1 MKKDPIEPIEEEHS
15 PMEGKSLFYK
25 LSLIFPVKER
35 WYFVG
40 LFFLSLI
47 GTALDFFGVSL
58 ILPLVN
64 MLVTPGELEGKW
76 WFSLLKSF
84 FHISK
89 TSDAMLVV
97 VLLIIAVYILKN
109 VYAIYMSV
117 VQGIFL
123 ARNRINTS
131 AKFLNCYMRKPYT
144 FHLQHNTAEVVR
156 SINSDVSSAYS
167 LVSSIMGLISNGL
180 ITILLVAY
188 LISVDPKLTLAIVA
202 GLTIYSVLYFLIIRK
217 KMRAAGQESRR
228 LSVRMIKAIH
238 QSVGGIKE
246 VKVMGRE
253 QYFVDSYS
261 ENGDA
266 FIDNQKK
273 YIIYT
278 GIPRHLIEI
287 LCVVGVLG
295 LVAFKIATDPDNLSA
310 IVGSLS
316 AFAVAAIKLLPS
328 ANSINSTINGMTY
341 LIPSLDAVCEVIDDN
356 FNHPNVSDTCTDVS
370 VDKSDVELCSKDSDI
385 TLTNIFFTYP
395 EMDDPVLKDVNLTI
409 RHGTSVGIMGVTG
422 AGKTTLV
429 DIILGLLE
437 PQVGK
442 VYYGDLDI
450 SKDYAEWQKHIGY
463 IPQNIYLTDESIRN
477 NVALGVYEDD
487 IDDERVWKALE
498 DAQLADFVRGLKD
511 GLDTVIGERGVRISG
526 GQRQR
531 IGIARALYYNPDILF
546 FDEATA
552 ALDTETERAVMAS
565 VNRLSR
571 EKTCII
577 IAHRLSTIEQCDI
590 VYKVENNQ
598 VHEANLQEEM
608 EKLRQE

>member
-1 MKKDPIEPIEEEHS
+1 MEES
-15 PMEGKSLFYK
+15 SMEKKSLFYK
-25 LSLIFPVKER
+25 LGLIFPLKER
-35 WYFVG
+35 LYFVG

-58 ILPLVN
+58 VLPLVN
-64 MLVTPGELEGKW
+64 MLVSPELLEGKW
-76 WFSLLKSF
+76 WFVLLQNI
-84 FHISK
+84 FHIQD
-89 TSDAMLVV
+89 TNGMMLLL
-97 VLLIIAVYILKN
+97 VLLLIAVYIFKN
-109 VYAIYMSV
+109 IFAIYMSL

-123 ARNRINTS
+123 ARNRISTS
-131 AKFLNCYMRKPYT
+131 AKFLDCYMRKPYT

-156 SINSDVSSAYS
+156 SINHDVSTAYS
-167 LVSSIMGLISNGL
+167 LVSSIMSLITSGL
-180 ITILLVAY
+180 ITILLVIY
-188 LISVDPKLTLAIVA
+188 LIDVDPWLTLAIVA
-202 GLTIYSVLYFLIIRK
+202 GLIIYSALYFLIVRK
-217 KMRAAGQESRR
+217 RMRDAGQESRR
-228 LSVRMIKAIH
+228 ISVRMIKAIH
-238 QSVGGIKE
+238 QAVGGIKE

-253 QYFVDSYS
+253 QYFVDTYA

-266 FIDNQKK
+266 YIDNQKK
-273 YIIYT
+273 YIIYS

-287 LCVVGVLG
+287 LCVGGVLG
-295 LVAFKIATDPDNLSA
+295 LVAVKIATHQELSA

-316 AFAVAAIKLLPS
+316 AFAVAAIKLLPN
-328 ANSINSTINGMTY
+328 ANSINSTINSMTY
-341 LIPSLDAVCEVIDDN
+341 MMPSLDAVCEVIDDN
-356 FNHPNVSDTCTDVS
+356 FSKEAFRRIEKNRRKTEKEVNQDAEKKDIFVEHVS
-370 VDKSDVELCSKDSDI
+370 
-385 TLTNIFFTYP
+385 FTYP
-395 EMDDPVLKDVNLTI
+395 ETDSPVLRDVTLTI

-437 PQVGK
+437 PQEGK
-442 VYYGDLDI
+442 VRYGEMDI
-450 SKDYAEWQKHIGY
+450 RQNYAEWQKHIGY

-477 NVALGVYEDD
+477 NVALGVYEQDV
-487 IDDERVWKALE
+487 DDEQVWKALE

-565 VNRLSR
+565 VNRLSK

-577 IAHRLSTIEQCDI
+577 IAHRLSTIEQCDV
-590 VYKVENNQ
+590 VYKVEHNQ
-598 VHEANLQEEM
+598 ISKTILADEL
-608 EKLRQE
+608 EKINHQQ

>member
-1 MKKDPIEPIEEEHS
+1 MKKQTEKVSPEEAS
-15 PMEGKSLFYK
+15 PMAGKSLFYK

-64 MLVTPGELEGKW
+64 MLVSPEVLEGKW
-76 WFSLLKSF
+76 WFSLLQQI
-84 FHISK
+84 FHISN
-89 TSDAMLVV
+89 TNSMMLVL
-97 VLLIIAVYILKN
+97 VLMIIAVYILKN
-109 VYAIYMSV
+109 VYAIYMSL
-117 VQGIFL
+117 VQSIFL

-131 AKFLNCYMRKPYT
+131 AKFLDCYMRKPYT

-156 SINSDVSSAYS
+156 SINSDVSTAYS
-167 LVSSIMGLISNGL
+167 LVSSIMGLISSGL
-180 ITILLVAY
+180 ISILLVIY
-188 LISVDPKLTLAIVA
+188 LIEVDFWLTLAIVT
-202 GLTIYSVLYFLIIRK
+202 GLTIYSVLYFLIVRN
-217 KMRAAGQESRR
+217 KMKDAGQESR
-228 LSVRMIKAIH
+228 SIAVRMIKAIH

-253 QYFVDSYS
+253 QYFVDTYA

-266 FIDNQKK
+266 FISNQKK
-273 YIIYT
+273 YIIYS
-278 GIPRHLIEI
+278 GIPRHLIEV
-287 LCVVGVLG
+287 LCVGGVLG
-295 LVAFKIATDPDNLSA
+295 LVAVKIATHQELSA

-316 AFAVAAIKLLPS
+316 AFAVASIKLLPS
-328 ANSINSTINGMTY
+328 ANSINSTINGMSY
-341 LIPSLDAVCEVIDDN
+341 MIPSLDAVCEVIDDN
-356 FNHPNVSDTCTDVS
+356 FSTEAFKRPDKKDRLSHKQINQGGNH
-370 VDKSDVELCSKDSDI
+370 EDI
-385 TLTNIFFTYP
+385 TLDGISFTYP
-395 EMDDPVLKDVNLTI
+395 EMDTPVLQDVSLKL
-409 RHGTSVGIMGVTG
+409 RHGSSVGIMGVTG

-437 PQVGK
+437 PQKGSVF
-442 VYYGDLDI
+442 YGDMDI
-450 SKDYAEWQKHIGY
+450 RENYAEWQKHIGY

-477 NVALGVYEDD
+477 NVALGLYEHE
-487 IDDERVWKALE
+487 IDDAQVWKALE

-565 VNRLSR
+565 VNRISK

-577 IAHRLSTIEQCDI
+577 IAHRLSTIEQCDV
-590 VYKVENNQ
+590 VYKVENNR
-598 VHEANLQEEM
+598 VHKTDLAEELAKLN
-608 EKLRQE
+608 EK